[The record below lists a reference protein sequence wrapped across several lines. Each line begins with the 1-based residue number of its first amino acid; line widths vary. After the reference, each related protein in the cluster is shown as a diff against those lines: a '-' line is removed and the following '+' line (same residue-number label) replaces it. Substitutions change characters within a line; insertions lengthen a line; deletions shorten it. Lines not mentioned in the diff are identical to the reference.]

1 MNKIQ
6 SLIEKI
12 DNEYI
17 LFLKLEKMKNI
28 FNELK
33 VYHFNIEKYFKN
45 FAEEQV
51 ITNFNFFTKKL
62 NEYIGDVNEIVE
74 LTEDEPGEFVL
85 KLFLKKI
92 GFNIF

>member
-1 MNKIQ
+1 MQRIYTFK
-6 SLIEKI
+6 KK
-12 DNEYI
+12 
-17 LFLKLEKMKNI
+17 KLDE
-28 FNELK
+28 
-33 VYHFNIEKYFKN
+33 N
-45 FAEEQV
+45 FAEELV